1 MSAANL
7 RIFFQLRGLSHH
19 KYSLFFAHRSLL
31 FHFYH
36 GSAFAVGLYKWIF
49 IDSLVEKSFYKF
61 VILTFS
67 IYLCTTLNKI

>member
-19 KYSLFFAHRSLL
+19 KYSLFFAHRSLS

-36 GSAFAVGLYKWIF
+36 GSAFAVGLYK
-49 IDSLVEKSFYKF
+49 
-61 VILTFS
+61 
-67 IYLCTTLNKI
+67 